1 MSVFTWHTT
10 YFPLTADPKLVSKDP
25 ERLAAEKLGLEL
37 YEKLTRPLDDR
48 LSWGAGVSVRI
59 ATRADRVDPG
69 EAEHVV
75 VVPVLGARSH
85 EQAAVRTRAL
95 DAMRGWKD
103 AVVLLPV
110 PTSPAWR
117 AQEPLPVKP
126 LLTDLY
132 GGRRQTL
139 DEICRQTDFFDRR
152 EVFALLDRGAGPAP
166 WYLLNVALWWKEF
179 IANVPR
185 SASLAA

>member
-1 MSVFTWHTT
+1 MGKPTLIVHTT

-75 VVPVLGARSH
+75 VVPVLGASSH

-139 DEICRQTDFFDRR
+139 DEIVLAIARR
-152 EVFALLDRGAGPAP
+152 LAEQSSRATRLFISHAKGDLDATER
-166 WYLLNVALWWKEF
+166 
-179 IANVPR
+179 
-185 SASLAA
+185 AA